1 MCTVVVAGGFCCCC
15 GGFGAAAVACFN
27 FNTPPAAM
35 QTCAWGGSAEAPEA
49 CAVLLLTVASWVGA
63 TELEHIHV

>member
-27 FNTPPAAM
+27 FNTPLPP
-35 QTCAWGGSAEAPEA
+35 SKR
-49 CAVLLLTVASWVGA
+49 VLGVAQPRHPKRVPFFC
-63 TELEHIHV
+63 